1 MSDAR
6 GDRPDSMTCPRC
18 GRTVSQP
25 GAAICPDCGASLAPG
40 PQPSS
45 PGRTLKIHVAPILK
59 AALTSVK
66 PGEDFD
72 EALLRELK
80 ALYPDQATALL
91 GACTKLIEI
100 EAKRE
105 NAGKE
110 ETIRRLAQSQPGPEI
125 TLTVSGDET
134 PRVVARTQVIRVGD
148 KEYGSLEELPP
159 DLRAMVE
166 RAQQQGGRR
175 RATVRP
181 GCGLGLIG
189 GWLVALIRAWGK

>member
-1 MSDAR
+1 
-6 GDRPDSMTCPRC
+6 MTCPRC
-18 GRTVSQP
+18 GRTVSQ
-25 GAAICPDCGASLAPG
+25 ARATLCPDCGASLAAEP
-40 PQPSS
+40 PASS
-45 PGRTLKIHVAPILK
+45 HQQTPKIPIAPILQ

-72 EALLRELK
+72 EALLRQLK
-80 ALYPDQATALL
+80 ALYPDQAAALL

-110 ETIRRLAQSQPGPEI
+110 ETIRRLAQTQPGPEV
-125 TLTVSGDET
+125 TVTVSGDTT
-134 PRVVARTQVIRVGD
+134 PFVVTRTQVIRVRG

-166 RAQQQGGRR
+166 GAQQQGGSRR
-175 RATVRP
+175 VTVRP
-181 GCGLGLIG
+181 GCSFGLIG
-189 GWLVALIRAWGK
+189 GWLVALIRTWGK